1 MYSTLWADTCHDV
14 TASEVNGMIFSRCV
28 LTHSFPI
35 YTFSLPPE
43 NLRKPYGFLM
53 FSKGRERVHWE
64 SMG

>member
-1 MYSTLWADTCHDV
+1 MYSTLCANTCHDV
-14 TASEVNGMIFSRCV
+14 TTSEVNGMIFSRCV

-43 NLRKPYGFLM
+43 NIRKPYGFLM

-64 SMG
+64 RMG